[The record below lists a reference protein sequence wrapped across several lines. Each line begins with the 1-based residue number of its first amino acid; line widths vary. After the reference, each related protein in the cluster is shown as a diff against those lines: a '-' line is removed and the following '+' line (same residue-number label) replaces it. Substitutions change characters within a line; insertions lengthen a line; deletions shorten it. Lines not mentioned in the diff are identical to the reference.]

1 VITVD
6 VLYLAVVKVLA
17 ESVLLFDC

>member
-6 VLYLAVVKVLA
+6 VLYLAVVKVLV